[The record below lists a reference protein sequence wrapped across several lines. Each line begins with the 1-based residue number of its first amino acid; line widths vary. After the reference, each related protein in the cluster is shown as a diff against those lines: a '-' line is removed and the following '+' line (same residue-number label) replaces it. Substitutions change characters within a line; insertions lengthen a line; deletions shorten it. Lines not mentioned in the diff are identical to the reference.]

1 MNEAKGTYFDKRL
14 CSFFVLE
21 ETMVQCLRKYEWVK
35 LPRSRLSEGRG
46 IMGAWARLASHAAF
60 RKGQALYCGYSNEV
74 MPGMWSGG
82 IVGLKKILGVKNRQ
96 TALDIMNRLSE
107 YGYLSYTLEA
117 KTKKFTY
124 RILDWVVRCSGRA
137 CTEGSV
143 YAIDGYGLLCLPRNL
158 TERLVERGHIFEEAD
173 AWLDLWCHT
182 VARDP
187 RNAFSC
193 LAPAIQYRGASITL
207 ETLGTRWG
215 WEKTKVWR
223 FFKKHGDKYNI
234 YVTWVS
240 GVDEDLNPVDMA
252 TMNGE
257 ISIISYIPGDV
268 NGDETID
275 IADVILI
282 RRYIT
287 GGYGVEV
294 PENAADVN
302 KDGVVDIADVIL
314 IRRYITG
321 GYGVVLK

>member
-1 MNEAKGTYFDKRL
+1 
-14 CSFFVLE
+14 
-21 ETMVQCLRKYEWVK
+21 MVQCLRKYEWVK
-35 LPRSRLSEGRG
+35 LPRFCLPEGRG
-46 IMGAWARLASHAAF
+46 IMGSWARLASHAAF

-143 YAIDGYGLLCLPRNL
+143 YAIDGYGFLCLPRNL
-158 TERLVERGHIFEEAD
+158 TERLVVHGHVFEEAD

-193 LAPAIQYRGASITL
+193 LAPAFSTAVHPS
-207 ETLGTRWG
+207 
-215 WEKTKVWR
+215 
-223 FFKKHGDKYNI
+223 H
-234 YVTWVS
+234 
-240 GVDEDLNPVDMA
+240 
-252 TMNGE
+252 
-257 ISIISYIPGDV
+257 
-268 NGDETID
+268 
-275 IADVILI
+275 
-282 RRYIT
+282 
-287 GGYGVEV
+287 
-294 PENAADVN
+294 
-302 KDGVVDIADVIL
+302 
-314 IRRYITG
+314 
-321 GYGVVLK
+321 